1 MTYSIVARDEASGAM
16 GVACQSHFFAPG
28 AVVTW
33 AEPGVGVVA
42 TQAFVDGRYGQQ
54 SLAGLRAG
62 RPAEQ
67 IVADLIS
74 YDPHPEV
81 RQFALVG
88 RNGSAAVH
96 TGEACIE
103 STGALSLGGVAVQ
116 GNMLAN
122 DQVLPAMMDAYL
134 KEPYLDGP
142 DGLARRLLRAMR
154 AGEDAGGDVRGSQG
168 AVLVVVDG
176 EPTDAPWNHKPID
189 LRVDDHVDPIT
200 ELERLL
206 ELRLAFDPVY
216 QTMFAPGLMVGG
228 YHEPNPGDL
237 ERTRRELEQSIVVV
251 EPNQEA
257 RFWLG
262 VLLARSGSIPEAR
275 QELRAT
281 YAVNPG
287 LTAMTRRLV
296 TAGILTEHE
305 YEELQ

>member
-1 MTYSIVARDEASGAM
+1 VTYSIVARDEQSGAM

-42 TQAFVDGRYGQQ
+42 TQAFVDGRYGQR

-62 RPAEQ
+62 RRPDQ
-67 IVADLIS
+67 IVADLIR
-74 YDPHPEV
+74 DDAHPEV

-88 RNGSAAVH
+88 RSGPAAVH
-96 TGEACIE
+96 TGAACIQ
-103 STGALSLGGVAVQ
+103 STGDLSAGGVAVQ

-122 DQVLPAMMDAYL
+122 DQVLPAMMDAFL
-134 KEPYLDGP
+134 QDQDITGP
-142 DGLARRLLRAMR
+142 GGLARRLLRAMR
-154 AGEDAGGDVRGSQG
+154 AGEDAGGDARGSQG

-176 EPTDAPWNHKPID
+176 KPTDAPWDHKPID
-189 LRVDDHVDPIT
+189 LRVDDHVDPIG

-216 QTMFAPGLMVGG
+216 QTMFAPGLMVGA
-228 YHEPNPGDL
+228 YHEPVSGDL
-237 ERTRRELEQSIVVV
+237 ERTRETLERSIAVV

-262 VLLARSGSIPEAR
+262 ILLARSGSTAEAR
-275 QELRAT
+275 KELRRC
-281 YAVNPG
+281 YAANPG
-287 LTAMTRRLV
+287 LTVMTRRLV
-296 TAGILTEHE
+296 TAGILTEQE

>member
-1 MTYSIVARDEASGAM
+1 VTYSIVARDEQSGAM

-42 TQAFVDGRYGQQ
+42 TQAFVDGRYGQR

-62 RPAEQ
+62 RRPDQ
-67 IVADLIS
+67 IVADLIR
-74 YDPHPEV
+74 DDAHPEV

-88 RNGSAAVH
+88 RSGPAAVH
-96 TGEACIE
+96 TGAACIQ
-103 STGALSLGGVAVQ
+103 STGDLSAGGVAVQ

-122 DQVLPAMMDAYL
+122 DQVLPAMMDAFL
-134 KEPYLDGP
+134 QDQDITGP
-142 DGLARRLLRAMR
+142 GGLARRLLRAMR
-154 AGEDAGGDVRGSQG
+154 AGEDAGGDARGSQG

-176 EPTDAPWNHKPID
+176 KPTDAPWDHKPID
-189 LRVDDHVDPIT
+189 LRVDDHVDPIG

-216 QTMFAPGLMVGG
+216 QTMFAPGL
-228 YHEPNPGDL
+228 
-237 ERTRRELEQSIVVV
+237 IV

-262 VLLARSGSIPEAR
+262 ILLARSGSTAEAR
-275 QELRAT
+275 KELRRC
-281 YAVNPG
+281 YAANPG
-287 LTAMTRRLV
+287 LTVMTRRLV
-296 TAGILTEHE
+296 TAGILTEQE